1 MSPTTKFNTCKH
13 EINLETKQS
22 DNDTGIIATMT
33 TLPIQHILPQLLDD
47 LEEHSRLIVQ
57 APPGAGKSTLLPL
70 HLLNGS
76 WLEDGQIWLLE
87 PRRLA
92 AEQVA
97 RRLAHTL
104 NEELGNKIG
113 LMTGEFSKVSLN
125 NKIVVMTEGILS
137 QRLLNENDIPHCKA
151 IVFDEYHE
159 RNVQTDLGL
168 ALAMQCQEY
177 LREDLKI
184 VLMSAT
190 LDSQLLADKLQANI
204 VTSEGRCFEVA
215 IEYLPAP
222 LIQNRPALLSQ
233 QVTAAVRQILP
244 KQQGD
249 ILIFLPGVKEI
260 RQCSDNLEYLQEQN
274 IKVVP
279 LHGQL
284 TWNQQRDAMASSAT
298 RKIILATDIAKTSI
312 TLEKVTVVIDSGLE
326 RQAQYNVRQAMDELV
341 TVKASQASLIQ
352 RTGRAGRV
360 QAGICIRL
368 FSEEDYLNRNEFS
381 DKSIT
386 LCDSSHLALN
396 LASWGSLN
404 LDDYFLMDK
413 PEAKRWQ
420 SSLELLQQLQITD
433 NQAITSHGAALSQL
447 PLHPRLAHM
456 IIKAKKM
463 GMGTTACYLA
473 ALLSEGDP
481 LHFDPRDGNNSDLEI
496 RLQLFELN
504 KFPQSFEHGQVKFKV
519 AQRIAKLAQKLMKQL
534 RIPQKALDINCAG
547 LLTMLAYPDRVAQK
561 RGQGYRLR
569 SGMGCS
575 MLPMEA
581 LKSHDYLAIAHL
593 SLNKNNQLSSQPYI
607 RLAANISLKEI
618 TDLYEDQFEQST
630 QLKINPQKKLVSI
643 EQTQLNS
650 LVIDEKITPANAQQ
664 VKDYAWLSIKEKGL
678 KALPFKD
685 HHLYLLAKLNLAHQ
699 NFPDLYPSFSESSLV
714 NDLDNWLA
722 PFLATS
728 PLAQVDFSQALLSRM
743 DWNDQQQLNQDFP
756 SSYLLPTKREASIDY
771 SQTPPVIRAKLQE
784 CFGLLQSPTIAK
796 GKVTLN
802 LHLLS
807 PAQKPL
813 AMTQDLAFFWKEA
826 YPQVRKESRG
836 RYAKHPWPEDPL
848 TAIATHKT
856 KRRLQDSK

>member
-1 MSPTTKFNTCKH
+1 
-13 EINLETKQS
+13 
-22 DNDTGIIATMT
+22 MT
-33 TLPIQHILPQLLDD
+33 TLPIQHILPQLLSD
-47 LEEHSRLIVQ
+47 LEKQSRLIVQ

-70 HLLNGS
+70 YLLKGS
-76 WLEDGQIWLLE
+76 WLKDGQIWLLE

-104 NEELGNKIG
+104 NEELGNTIG
-113 LMTGEFSKVSLN
+113 LMTGEFSKVSTK

-137 QRLLNENDIPHCKA
+137 QRLLNENDIPTCQA

-177 LREDLKI
+177 LRDDLKI

-190 LDSQLLADKLQANI
+190 LDSQLLADKLQANT
-204 VTSEGRCFEVA
+204 VTSEGRSFEVA
-215 IEYLPAP
+215 IEYLPSL

-233 QVTAAVRQILP
+233 QVTTAVRQALP
-244 KQQGD
+244 KQEGD

-260 RQCSDNLEYLQEQN
+260 RQCSDALEFLQEYLQEQN

-284 TWNQQRDAMASSAT
+284 TWNQQRDAMASSNT

-312 TLEKVTVVIDSGLE
+312 TLENVTVVIDSGLE
-326 RQAQYNVRQAMDELV
+326 RQAQYNVPQAMDELV

-368 FSEEDYLNRNEFS
+368 FSEEDYFTRNAFS

-386 LCDSSHLALN
+386 LCDSSQLALS
-396 LASWGSLN
+396 LASWGSVN

-413 PEAKRWQ
+413 PETKRWQ
-420 SSLELLQQLQITD
+420 SSLELLQQLQITH
-433 NQAITSHGAALSQL
+433 NQTITPHGTALSQL
-447 PLHPRLAHM
+447 PLHPRLSHM
-456 IIKAKKM
+456 IVKAKDM
-463 GMGTTACYLA
+463 GLGSSACYLA

-481 LHFDPRDGNNSDLEI
+481 LHFDARDGNNSDLET
-496 RLQLFELN
+496 RLQLFELSQ
-504 KFPQSFEHGQVKFKV
+504 FPQSFEHGQVKFKV
-519 AQRIAKLAQKLMKQL
+519 AQRISKLAQKLMKQL
-534 RIPQKALDINCAG
+534 RIKNTPLDVSVAG
-547 LLTMLAYPDRVAQK
+547 MLTMLAYPDRVAQK

-569 SGMGCS
+569 SGMGCK

-581 LKSHDYLAIAHL
+581 LKAHEYLAIAHL
-593 SLNKNNQLSSQPYI
+593 SLNKNNQTSSQPFI
-607 RLAANISLKEI
+607 RLAAYISIETI
-618 TDLYEDQFEQST
+618 TSLFEEQFEQHI
-630 QLKINPQKKLVSI
+630 QLTSNPQNKLVSI
-643 EQTQLNS
+643 EQTRLNS
-650 LVIDEKITPANAQQ
+650 LIIDEKITPANAQQ
-664 VKDYAWLSIKEKGL
+664 IKDYAWLSIKEKGL
-678 KALPFKD
+678 KALPLKE
-685 HHLYLLAKLNLAHQ
+685 HHQHLLAKLNLAHET
-699 NFPDLYPSFSESSLV
+699 FPNVYPSFKEACLIE
-714 NDLDNWLA
+714 DLENWLA

-728 PLAQVDFSQALLSRM
+728 SLAQIDFSQALLSRI
-743 DWNDQQQLNQDFP
+743 DWQLQQQLNQDFP
-756 SSYLLPTKREASIDY
+756 SGFTLPTQREASIDY

-784 CFGLLQSPTIAK
+784 CFGLLQSPIIAK

-807 PAQKPL
+807 PAQRPL

-826 YPQVRKESRG
+826 YPQVRKENRG

-848 TAIATHKT
+848 TAMATHMT
-856 KRRLQDSK
+856 KRRLQDSQ